1 MSLVLVEN
9 GMRKSPPKLANLSPQ
24 TRALSAGQTAE
35 LSELQQAF
43 PQGPQARSEADH
55 TQ

>member
-24 TRALSAGQTAE
+24 TQALSAGQTAE

-43 PQGPQARSEADH
+43 PQGPQARSEADD